1 MPVSPIGNQLYVN
14 QNVGVAAQTQAQ
26 HQGKIDFQNVLN
38 LQEFQNKEKEVEEV
52 RPTEESDKLD
62 PDKEHERQEAEQHQK
77 EREKREADEDS
88 AAIHSTH
95 LLDIK
100 I

>member
-14 QNVGVAAQTQAQ
+14 QNMGVASQTQAQ
-26 HQGKIDFQNVLN
+26 HQGKVDFQNVLN

-52 RPTEESDKLD
+52 RPTEESDKID
-62 PDKEHERQEAEQHQK
+62 PDREHEKQEAEQHQK
-77 EREKREADEDS
+77 ENKEKEAHKDS
-88 AAIHSTH
+88 TTAPSEH